1 MKAVF
6 IDASQALAEVARRL
20 HQSGDIELQ
29 IHCDP
34 DITPDQIP
42 SVAGDADILW
52 IDHTDLPTHI
62 ALKCPKLKHV
72 IFLGTGAR
80 SYMNPEDLME
90 KRGIQVHIIKGYG
103 DTAVAECAF
112 GLMWAAA
119 NGFAAM
125 DGGMREGRW
134 LRTEGIQLTG
144 KTVGL
149 IGFGGIAAEM
159 ARLCSGAG
167 IRVIAWNRS
176 VKHCPGV
183 EFLPL
188 DEVLRQSHVI
198 SLHLLLN
205 DETRGFLSAQRIS
218 QMRDGVILVNTAR
231 GGVVD
236 EPAMLKALES
246 GKIGHAALDVF
257 EIEPLPQ
264 DHPLTRLPNVT
275 LSAHSAFRTPEAGD
289 NLIQAALEHGRRIS
303 RQDH

>member
-6 IDASQALAEVARRL
+6 IDASDALAAIARRL
-20 HQSGDIELQ
+20 HRDDDIELK

-42 SVAGDADILW
+42 TVAADADIIW
-52 IDHTDLPTHI
+52 IDHTYLPTEI
-62 ALKCPKLKHV
+62 AIQCPKLKHV

-80 SYMNPEDLME
+80 SYMNPEDLLA

-119 NGFAAM
+119 KGFAAM
-125 DGGMREGRW
+125 DRGMRQGQW
-134 LRTEGIQLTG
+134 LRTEGMQLAG

-149 IGFGGIAAEM
+149 IGFGGIGAEM
-159 ARLCSGAG
+159 ARLCLGAG
-167 IRVIAWNRS
+167 MRVIAWNRS
-176 VKHCPGV
+176 PKQYPGV

-188 DEVLRQSHVI
+188 EQVLGQSHVI

-205 DETRGFLSAQRIS
+205 DETRGFISAQRID

-236 EPAMLKALES
+236 EGAMLAAISS
-246 GKIGHAALDVF
+246 GKIGQAGLDVF
-257 EIEPLPQ
+257 DIEPLPH
-264 DHPLTRLPNVT
+264 DHPLTRLSNVT

-303 RQDH
+303 RAT